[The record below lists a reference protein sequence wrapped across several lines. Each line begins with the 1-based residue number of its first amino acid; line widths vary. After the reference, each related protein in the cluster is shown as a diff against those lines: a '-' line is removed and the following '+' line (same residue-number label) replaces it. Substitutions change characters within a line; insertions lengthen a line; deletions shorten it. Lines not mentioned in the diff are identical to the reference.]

1 MCRKR
6 LFKTDFK
13 EKSVEELEFENDK
26 NIRVLV
32 LN

>member
-6 LFKTDFK
+6 LFKTYFK
-13 EKSVEELEFENDK
+13 EKSAEELEFENDK